1 MLMRHCNCSPRPT
14 WHQQQQSQKNRQCAQ
29 QLPGRATA
37 PRLHGKWSRRARR
50 PKSWAGRTNDA
61 HAPLAAPVRACPAGC
76 SGHSNAAQPPGA
88 RPAPRYSAYPRLR
101 DATVRLLGRGWMR
114 GLSRSTYRGHAD
126 NPSIKIVDRA
136 TPAHT
141 PPSHP
146 CQSCPGPPPLA
157 LAKSVVTWRCEPRP
171 EDSSR
176 SSRPIEKKGP
186 FPPFSLYFNKA
197 CLPHTPNLARV
208 LLLFTPDIFKHTK
221 DGSGPLAIAF
231 PTASRPRPS
240 SPSPSPTTHARL
252 PGNKH
257 RPPTHV

>member
-146 CQSCPGPPPLA
+146 CQSCPGPPPPCSRKERGNLA
-157 LAKSVVTWRCEPRP
+157 LRTKARGLIAL
-171 EDSSR
+171 
-176 SSRPIEKKGP
+176 IEAHREKGTLP
-186 FPPFSLYFNKA
+186 SL
-197 CLPHTPNLARV
+197 LA
-208 LLLFTPDIFKHTK
+208 LL
-221 DGSGPLAIAF
+221 
-231 PTASRPRPS
+231 
-240 SPSPSPTTHARL
+240 
-252 PGNKH
+252 
-257 RPPTHV
+257 